1 MKLLIVLYIPFLQ
14 KLLFRGLIDKRESYI
29 EIEKIEKVYGLY
41 VDTKPKKILRTMIS
55 RNQSGLKV
63 RLFGN
68 GENRDNPICSFTPP
82 LIDITS
88 MKSRI

>member
-41 VDTKPKKILRTMIS
+41 VDTKPKKICERWFPEISQVLRYDYLAMVKTEII
-55 RNQSGLKV
+55 LYV
-63 RLFGN
+63 
-68 GENRDNPICSFTPP
+68 P
-82 LIDITS
+82 LPLPW
-88 MKSRI
+88 